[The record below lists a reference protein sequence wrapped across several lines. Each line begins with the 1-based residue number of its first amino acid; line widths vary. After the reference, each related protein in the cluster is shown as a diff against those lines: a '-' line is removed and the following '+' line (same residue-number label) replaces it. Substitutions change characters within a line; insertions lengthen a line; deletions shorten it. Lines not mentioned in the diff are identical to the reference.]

1 MSRDELRIEREK
13 QALHEV
19 KNIFVSAPNILNV
32 LDLDNDMAESVSII
46 KEQVSKNLERH
57 INSGGDACEFL
68 SLVMD
73 RSREGL
79 SNHFTKASDMY
90 APIQKLVKYIAGQVN
105 QISMAN
111 GTAHIRRMLE
121 FYEQADCEPIGSND
135 NKRHAMSLTYLN
147 SSEFAHNGTDQ
158 HSNAG
163 TIEASEDGEADKQ
176 DSDIEVEESCSYD
189 SYAHLEYTGTLCII
203 ETNPEESEQWE
214 AYAQAH
220 VNACNI
226 YTCQHNRQFVWAL
239 TVCGSVLRICLF
251 TNDKMFVS
259 DALDLSRK
267 GGRSSLVEFIARAS
281 FCNEYHLG
289 YDPTIRYNKDIDKWQ
304 VDIFSDGKAEPKT
317 LILDSVLHIATRTTG
332 RHTRCFICTDPDSNE
347 QLLVKDAWAEETKR
361 PELAEVDGDED
372 TAAVSIEFKRD
383 EVSLL
388 KEVHEVLGKEE
399 MFKRCYPV
407 LKYGGV
413 VRQNLTNSQSS
424 AIIDTTYS
432 AFAKIGPVLQSD
444 QVPYRVH
451 KRMASTP
458 IASSLRNLCSVDE
471 YIVVMADAMITL
483 WYIAK
488 NCGIL
493 HRDISS
499 NNIMFTRDEDGT
511 VRGFLNDFDC
521 AIKTSVDRIPRTTMT
536 GTLPFMS
543 ICNLEDRQIDQT
555 ILNDLESCIYHMC
568 WFGIEGV
575 CSSHE
580 RNAVNDYQTHL
591 GGWRIGSPKKV
602 AEEKISHM
610 DSDRSFRNRVTSLFI
625 GADKC
630 ETHEDEHVDCK
641 YKLYGY
647 DRLASLVC
655 RLREALFEN
664 KKLSRKCW
672 GTYNLLADSSPPSDR
687 VFNMSDDDRFGN
699 LFAKNLKKLDD
710 SKNASTFDME
720 SSPAADSNEDP
731 DFGPDPFA
739 NRALDKCREII
750 AQDIINIMII
760 E

>member
-1 MSRDELRIEREK
+1 MSMSRDELRIEREK
-13 QALHEV
+13 QASDAIG
-19 KNIFVSAPNILNV
+19 KIFVAAPNVLNV
-32 LDLDNDMAESVSII
+32 LNIDDDMTESVSII
-46 KEQVSKNLERH
+46 REQVSKNLERH
-57 INSGGDACEFL
+57 INSGAGVCKFD

-73 RSREGL
+73 RMHKGVSKPFAKE
-79 SNHFTKASDMY
+79 SDMY
-90 APIQKLVKYIAGQVN
+90 APIQTLVGFIAGQVVEA
-105 QISMAN
+105 SRTN
-111 GTAHIRRMLE
+111 GTACVCRQVE
-121 FYEQADCEPIGSND
+121 FYKKADHKPVGSDDDKRPDVALTIRKILETAHDGTGDKNGSND
-135 NKRHAMSLTYLN
+135 KLYVHPTYGNMLCV
-147 SSEFAHNGTDQ
+147 
-158 HSNAG
+158 
-163 TIEASEDGEADKQ
+163 IEAKTSL
-176 DSDIEVEESCSYD
+176 SD
-189 SYAHLEYTGTLCII
+189 
-203 ETNPEESEQWE
+203 QWD

-220 VNACNI
+220 M
-226 YTCQHNRQFVWAL
+226 YTRNMYACQHNRQFVWAL

-555 ILNDLESCIYHMC
+555 VLNDLESCIYHMC